1 LAKQSSWMIEKVGID
16 FPERRYCKRAQGRLP
31 GCLRFEA
38 SGSSVE
44 CVILD
49 ISVTGAKIKL
59 DDGIDEEIGRSLGA
73 GRLIIAEMV
82 DLPVERVWSEG
93 SFCGLRFLSDPSA
106 VAVALDELLRVQTR
120 RK

>member
-1 LAKQSSWMIEKVGID
+1 MIEKVGID

-38 SGSSVE
+38 SGLSVE

-59 DDGIDEEIGRSLGA
+59 DDGIDEEIGRSLGD

-93 SFCGLRFLSDPSA
+93 PFCGLRFLSDPSA